1 MSWREK
7 AKRAAAAK
15 AVEHVE
21 SGSIIGL
28 GSGSTVAYALQ
39 DLGRRIRESNL
50 QILGVPTSHQAFLL
64 AVKHKIPITTLDE
77 HPRLDLALDG
87 ADQVD
92 EELNMIKGAGG
103 AFTRE
108 KIVASAA
115 KNTVIAIDETK
126 LSKHLG
132 SNQPVPVEVLPFAL
146 AAVRL
151 ELQSLGSK
159 PVLREGE
166 KKVGPVVTDN
176 GNFIL
181 DVHFGSI
188 SNPRKLDQELRS
200 VPGIIETG
208 LFVKMA
214 DVIYVGGR
222 SSVRRLE
229 R

>member
-1 MSWREK
+1 MSWRDK
-7 AKRAAAAK
+7 AKRAAATK
-15 AVEHVE
+15 AAEHVE
-21 SGSIIGL
+21 TGSIVGL

-39 DLGRRIRESNL
+39 DIGRRILEGEL

-77 HPRLDLALDG
+77 HPVLDLALDG

-92 EELNMIKGAGG
+92 EELNMIKGLGG

-115 KNTVIAIDETK
+115 KTMVIAIDETK
-126 LSKHLG
+126 LSNHLG
-132 SNQPVPVEVLPFAL
+132 SLPVPVEVLPFAL
-146 AAVRL
+146 ATVRRG
-151 ELQSLGSK
+151 LQSLGGK
-159 PVLREGE
+159 PVLRDAK
-166 KKVGPVVTDN
+166 KKVGPVVTDS

-181 DVHFGSI
+181 DVQFGSI
-188 SNPRKLDQELRS
+188 SNPKELNQELKS

-208 LFVKMA
+208 LFADMA
-214 DVIYVGGR
+214 DVIYVGGK

>member
-1 MSWREK
+1 MSWRDK
-7 AKRAAAAK
+7 AKRAAATK
-15 AVEHVE
+15 AAEHVE
-21 SGSIIGL
+21 TGSIVGL

-39 DLGRRIRESNL
+39 DIGRRILEGKL

-77 HPRLDLALDG
+77 HPVLDLALDG

-92 EELNMIKGAGG
+92 EELNMIKGLGG

-115 KNTVIAIDETK
+115 KTLVIAIDETK
-126 LSKHLG
+126 LSNHLG
-132 SNQPVPVEVLPFAL
+132 SLPVPVEVLPFAL
-146 AAVRL
+146 ATVRRG
-151 ELQSLGSK
+151 LQSLGGK
-159 PVLREGE
+159 PVLREAE
-166 KKVGPVVTDN
+166 KKVGPVVTDS

-181 DVHFGSI
+181 DVQFGSI
-188 SNPRKLDQELRS
+188 SNPKELNQELKS

-208 LFVKMA
+208 LFADMA
-214 DVIYVGGR
+214 DVIYVGGK

>member
-1 MSWREK
+1 MSWRDK
-7 AKRAAAAK
+7 AKRAAATK
-15 AVEHVE
+15 AAEHVE
-21 SGSIIGL
+21 TGSIVGL

-39 DLGRRIRESNL
+39 DIGRRILEGEL

-77 HPRLDLALDG
+77 HPVLDLALDG

-92 EELNMIKGAGG
+92 EELNMIKGLGG

-115 KNTVIAIDETK
+115 KTMVIAIDETK
-126 LSKHLG
+126 LSNHLG
-132 SNQPVPVEVLPFAL
+132 SLPVPVEVLPFAL
-146 AAVRL
+146 ATVKRR
-151 ELQSLGSK
+151 LQSLGGK
-159 PVLREGE
+159 PVLRDAK
-166 KKVGPVVTDN
+166 KKVGPVVTDS

-181 DVHFGSI
+181 DIQFGSI
-188 SNPRKLDQELRS
+188 SNPKELNQELKS

-208 LFVKMA
+208 LFADMA
-214 DVIYVGGR
+214 DVIYVGGK